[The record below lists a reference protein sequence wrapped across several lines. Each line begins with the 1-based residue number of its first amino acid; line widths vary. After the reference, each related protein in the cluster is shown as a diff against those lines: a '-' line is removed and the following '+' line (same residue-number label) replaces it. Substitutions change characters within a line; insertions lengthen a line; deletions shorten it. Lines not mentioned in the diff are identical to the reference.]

1 MVGILGVWVFEA
13 KEHLQTSAPSI
24 LGLSQ
29 EVISYPEAEP
39 VAKAVL
45 PPELAQPGAQGVISH
60 YLLSYPG
67 A

>member
-1 MVGILGVWVFEA
+1 MVGILGVWGVEA

-45 PPELAQPGAQGVISH
+45 PPELAQPGAQG
-60 YLLSYPG
+60 
-67 A
+67 